1 VATTLAGEP
10 AVADAKRWARYLEA
24 FLDAH
29 RRDGWYEAE
38 SPGYLGIS
46 MTALLL
52 LADHAPDDVTGTDVR
67 RRAREQLDVLF
78 AAWAQLHVGGYPAGA
93 KSRGYVHWV
102 LGNRNVPWP
111 AWAWLLAGI
120 GRVADLSAGDY
131 PDLAASA
138 YRPPSEVIR
147 LLAERREQPPYEV
160 RQRRVIELLHRR
172 SLDAALY
179 SYATPDFILST
190 AQALGDSRLGV
201 SGGEE
206 VMVTLYPEG
215 ERFAPLYV
223 WSRSVRPGARRWA
236 SAVGR
241 DLAVGRRDLVLARVG
256 DGGEAVG
263 NVYFG
268 RPGRSRRC
276 VAPPCSRP
284 TATRWSLSSPP
295 ASGTSRRRRS
305 ACRRSTAAT
314 RTTAARGSRCRSGSR
329 RPWRCAWRV

>member
-1 VATTLAGEP
+1 
-10 AVADAKRWARYLEA
+10 
-24 FLDAH
+24 
-29 RRDGWYEAE
+29 
-38 SPGYLGIS
+38 
-46 MTALLL
+46 
-52 LADHAPDDVTGTDVR
+52 
-67 RRAREQLDVLF
+67 
-78 AAWAQLHVGGYPAGA
+78 
-93 KSRGYVHWV
+93 
-102 LGNRNVPWP
+102 
-111 AWAWLLAGI
+111 
-120 GRVADLSAGDY
+120 
-131 PDLAASA
+131 
-138 YRPPSEVIR
+138 VIR

-263 NVYFG
+263 NVYFAPPWPQPEVRGSTVLATYGDTLVALVTAGEWDVAPAPQRLPQIYGGDKNYRGSWVAAPKRQPAAVALRVARLSEVGDLAAWRESAAAARLRVTDDGVLHYEENG
-268 RPGRSRRC
+268 RPEAVYDIGSSARIAGEAVSL
-276 VAPPCSRP
+276 PPEGVQ
-284 TATRWSLSSPP
+284 LSSPFLDGREGRWTFAYGGETKALAVAP
-295 ASGTSRRRRS
+295 E
-305 ACRRSTAAT
+305 
-314 RTTAARGSRCRSGSR
+314 
-329 RPWRCAWRV
+329 